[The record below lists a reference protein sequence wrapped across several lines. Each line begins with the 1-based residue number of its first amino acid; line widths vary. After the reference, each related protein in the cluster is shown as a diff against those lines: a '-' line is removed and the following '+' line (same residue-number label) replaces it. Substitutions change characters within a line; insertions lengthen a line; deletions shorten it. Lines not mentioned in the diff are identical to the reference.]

1 MTIGRR
7 FDPKTLKST
16 KVWLR
21 GNSTN
26 VIYICHN
33 VIYFLH
39 YNYSNR
45 ELNMWARLTLDILVS
60 VYFISKIS
68 PLIINYQFYS
78 NELMRDALVP
88 IILTTVV
95 IAIIYSIIVFG
106 TINTLTKRE
115 EKDERDYIYEL
126 KSYKI
131 SNNIYQI
138 SNYLVIGVIIFNA
151 LYQENFGELTPQKIA
166 MILLIITLL
175 SSTGKSLTQLF
186 NYRKNI

>member
-1 MTIGRR
+1 MQ
-7 FDPKTLKST
+7 
-16 KVWLR
+16 
-21 GNSTN
+21 
-26 VIYICHN
+26 
-33 VIYFLH
+33 FLN
-39 YNYSNR
+39 NYSNR

-60 VYFISKIS
+60 VYFIYKIS

>member
-1 MTIGRR
+1 MQ
-7 FDPKTLKST
+7 
-16 KVWLR
+16 
-21 GNSTN
+21 
-26 VIYICHN
+26 
-33 VIYFLH
+33 FL
-39 YNYSNR
+39 NDYSNR
-45 ELNMWARLTLDILVS
+45 ELNIWAELVLDIIVS
-60 VYFISKIS
+60 LYFISRVY
-68 PLIINYQFYS
+68 PLLINDQFNS
-78 NELMRDALVP
+78 EALLP
-88 IILTTVV
+88 IIFTTII

-131 SNNIYQI
+131 SNNIFQI

-151 LYQENFGELTPQKIA
+151 LYQGNFGELTPPKIA
-166 MILLIITLL
+166 MILLIIAVL

>member
-1 MTIGRR
+1 M
-7 FDPKTLKST
+7 KL
-16 KVWLR
+16 L
-21 GNSTN
+21 N
-26 VIYICHN
+26 
-33 VIYFLH
+33 
-39 YNYSNR
+39 NYSNR

-95 IAIIYSIIVFG
+95 IAIIYSIIIFG

>member
-1 MTIGRR
+1 M
-7 FDPKTLKST
+7 K
-16 KVWLR
+16 
-21 GNSTN
+21 
-26 VIYICHN
+26 
-33 VIYFLH
+33 FLN
-39 YNYSNR
+39 NYSNR

-138 SNYLVIGVIIFNA
+138 SNYLVLGVIIFDA

>member
-1 MTIGRR
+1 M
-7 FDPKTLKST
+7 K
-16 KVWLR
+16 
-21 GNSTN
+21 
-26 VIYICHN
+26 
-33 VIYFLH
+33 FLN
-39 YNYSNR
+39 NYSNR

-60 VYFISKIS
+60 VCFISKIS

>member
-1 MTIGRR
+1 M
-7 FDPKTLKST
+7 K
-16 KVWLR
+16 
-21 GNSTN
+21 
-26 VIYICHN
+26 
-33 VIYFLH
+33 FLN
-39 YNYSNR
+39 NYSNR

-131 SNNIYQI
+131 SNIISQVSIYLLI
-138 SNYLVIGVIIFNA
+138 SLIVFNP
-151 LYQENFGELTPQKIA
+151 LNQVRLTDFTAPIIA
-166 MILLIITLL
+166 MLLLILTLL
-175 SSTGKSLTQLF
+175 SSTGQSLTQLF
-186 NYRKNI
+186 NYRQNI

>member
-1 MTIGRR
+1 MQ
-7 FDPKTLKST
+7 
-16 KVWLR
+16 
-21 GNSTN
+21 
-26 VIYICHN
+26 
-33 VIYFLH
+33 FLN
-39 YNYSNR
+39 NYSNR
-45 ELNMWARLTLDILVS
+45 ELNIWAELTLNIIVS
-60 VYFISKIS
+60 LFFVSKIF
-68 PLIINYQFYS
+68 PLIINGQFYS
-78 NELMRDALVP
+78 EALVQ
-88 IILTTVV
+88 IILTTII

-131 SNNIYQI
+131 SNNIFQI

-151 LYQENFGELTPQKIA
+151 LYQGNFGELTPPKIA
-166 MILLIITLL
+166 MILLIIAVL